1 MKILT
6 TKYVFNDDVR
16 EGMKMKLK
24 DLKIG
29 DYFTLKEV
37 EEPTGEQVYIKG
49 EYDRESKSFSCEKFS
64 DTNAE
69 RTFKSDKEVYTDFI
83 F

>member
-1 MKILT
+1 M
-6 TKYVFNDDVR
+6 N
-16 EGMKMKLK
+16 LK

-29 DYFTLKEV
+29 DYFTLREIK
-37 EEPTGEQVYIKG
+37 EPTGEQVYIKG
-49 EYDRESKSFSCEKFS
+49 EYDRASKSYSCEKFS

-69 RTFKSDKEVYTDFI
+69 RFFKSDKEVFTDFI

>member
-1 MKILT
+1 
-6 TKYVFNDDVR
+6 
-16 EGMKMKLK
+16 MKLK

-29 DYFTLKEV
+29 DYFTLKQI

-49 EYDRESKSFSCEKFS
+49 EYDRASKSYSCEKFS

-69 RTFKSDKEVYTDFI
+69 RFFKGDKEVFTDFI